1 MMTTRAEAVAFFTT
15 LGFYAKERDWSMG
28 ATIIVLCGVEE
39 SSTPHVMSYRA
50 GVYLYPRD
58 GLWSIY
64 NMKAAHPVADERR
77 LSLREACDAVVEL
90 FKDAS

>member
-1 MMTTRAEAVAFFTT
+1 MTTRAEAVAFFTS

-28 ATIIVLCGVEE
+28 ATIIVISGAEQ
-39 SSTPHVMSYRA
+39 SSTPYVMTYRA

-64 NMKAAHPVADERR
+64 NLKSAHPVADERR

-90 FKDAS
+90 FNNAS

>member
-1 MMTTRAEAVAFFTT
+1 MTTRSEAVAFFTSM
-15 LGFYAKERDWSMG
+15 GFYAKERDWSMG
-28 ATIIVLCGVEE
+28 ATFIVLSGAEE

-64 NMKAAHPVADERR
+64 NMKSAHPVADERR
-77 LSLREACDAVVEL
+77 LSLREACDAAVEL
-90 FKDAS
+90 LKNAA